1 MRQNI
6 IHIILS
12 TMLLCACS
20 LPEAE
25 QPTVTSG
32 PDVSALKTQ
41 AVATVYAE
49 ALTASVPTITP
60 TVLTPTPTYAKPAM
74 RFDEDTNCRRGP
86 GIKFELVEVIKAGQT
101 TEPLGAQGNYWVVKS
116 PTGGETCWV
125 VADFATP
132 SGEVERLPKMTAPAT
147 YTPQPVPVAP
157 VLNSW
162 DFECE
167 YASANNQSASTVNVV
182 LKWADSS
189 GFEIGYSIYRNN
201 ELIADLPANSTKY
214 TDTFYLSYADVAT
227 YYVQAYNYDGAARSK
242 EVKVSCQ

>member
-32 PDVSALKTQ
+32 PDISALKTQ
-41 AVATVYAE
+41 AVATVYAD

-60 TVLTPTPTYAKPAM
+60 TVLTSTPTYAKPAM
-74 RFDEDTNCRRGP
+74 HFDEDTNCRRGP

-101 TEPLGAQGNYWVVKS
+101 AEPLGAQGNYWVVKS
-116 PTGGETCWV
+116 SSGSGPCWV

-132 SGEVERLPKMTAPAT
+132 SGEVAQLPKMTAPAT
-147 YTPQPVPVAP
+147 YTPRPVPLAP
-157 VLNSW
+157 ALQSW
-162 DFECE
+162 DYSCE
-167 YASANNQSASTVNVV
+167 FVFNNSQSASTLTVV
-182 LKWADSS
+182 LKWQDLSAS
-189 GFEIGYSIYRNN
+189 EVGYSVYRNK
-201 ELIADLPANSTKY
+201 ELVASLAENSTTY
-214 TDTFYLSYADVAT
+214 TDTTYLSYGDAAT
-227 YYVQAYNYDGAARSK
+227 YYVEAYNYDNAARSR